1 MTNDPSGSEVRE
13 RLLRAWRGEIVAG
26 AVYELIAQRMPDR
39 QADILRRM
47 AEAEGGHRRRLEA
60 RMQELQI
67 GIPDPSTVRLPLWLR
82 LQARIAPVDRLLAAR
97 EAAEDD
103 EVDDLYKRSTGDP
116 VTDKLLR
123 DIRKEERS
131 HSLAVQE
138 LRTGAG
144 PGDGTGDGGS
154 RGGAP
159 GTSRG
164 ADGGPSIDAPL
175 AVPGARARLD
185 RILGREKWHRT
196 GGGWISGAIY
206 GANDGLA
213 AVFGIVAGVSG
224 ATGGSDAVLTAGLA
238 GAIASALSMATGAFL
253 AERSEAE
260 VAAANVER
268 ERQEIA
274 EHPEEEKEELS
285 LFYQLKGIDE
295 KTADELADR
304 MSKHPDAM
312 LQALSVEEFGA
323 TAGDSGN
330 AAEAAVAAGVSTG
343 LGAIVPVIPFMITTG
358 TAAIVAAA
366 IVSLVAHF
374 LVGAAKSLVTLRS
387 WWSAGLEMTLAGV
400 IVGGATYI
408 VGLALPG

>member
-1 MTNDPSGSEVRE
+1 MADESPEVRD
-13 RLLRAWRGEIVAG
+13 RLLRAWRGEIIAG
-26 AVYELIAQRMPDR
+26 AVYGLIAQRMPDR

-47 AEAEGGHRRRLEA
+47 AEAESGHRRRLEA
-60 RMQELQI
+60 RMRELQI
-67 GIPDPSTVRLPLWLR
+67 DVPDPSTVRVPLWLR

-116 VTDKLLR
+116 VTDGLLR

-138 LRTGAG
+138 IRSGGGGGEGAG
-144 PGDGTGDGGS
+144 ELPRPGGN
-154 RGGAP
+154 GASFSP
-159 GTSRG
+159 
-164 ADGGPSIDAPL
+164 

-295 KTADELADR
+295 KTADELAER

-312 LQALSVEEFGA
+312 LQALSAEEFGT
-323 TAGDSGN
+323 TAGDTGN
-330 AAEAAVAAGVSTG
+330 AVEAAVAAGVSTG
-343 LGAIVPVIPFMITTG
+343 VGAIVPVIPFMITTG